1 VLDLALDGSPMIPTI
16 HASAVLVGARAVL
29 IRGPSGAG
37 KSHLALRLIAAGDGG
52 PFGFVRLVSDDRT
65 VVEAVGGRL
74 VARPAPSLG
83 GLIEVR
89 GLGLRRLPH
98 EPAAVVGLVVDLADP
113 WAERMPQDRAT
124 TTVIVGITLPRLGL
138 AAGADPLPA
147 VAAALADPRSECVSG
162 LAAARVL
169 APTP

>member
-1 VLDLALDGSPMIPTI
+1 MTPTI

-37 KSHLALRLIAAGDGG
+37 KSHLALRLIAAADG
-52 PFGFVRLVSDDRT
+52 PLRFVRLVSDDRT

-74 VARPAPSLG
+74 VARPAPSLA

-89 GLGLRRLPH
+89 GLGLRRLPY

-113 WAERMPQDRAT
+113 WAERMPQDSAT
-124 TTVIVGITLPRLGL
+124 AAVIAGITLPRLGL
-138 AAGADPLPA
+138 AAGTDPLPV
-147 VAAALADPRSECVSG
+147 VAAALAVPPADCVSG
-162 LAAARVL
+162 LASARVL
-169 APTP
+169 EPTP